1 METDT
6 ETEDGDHNENENENI
21 LSLKRKM
28 SRTMYEYPR
37 RLRRCC
43 FVAQSDRDDLEKSST
58 QQRSGVFYQLLVFVF
73 VFVFVFLLFIF
84 ILFFSSSTNTFTIAP
99 CSAEIGVS
107 IVRHMGNVSYITL
120 MGQAI
125 LALAVRPECAGS
137 PAKGL
142 EGIMVGKLSNKRMRD
157 QRTGVG

>member
-1 METDT
+1 M
-6 ETEDGDHNENENENI
+6 
-21 LSLKRKM
+21 
-28 SRTMYEYPR
+28 
-37 RLRRCC
+37 
-43 FVAQSDRDDLEKSST
+43 EKSST
-58 QQRSGVFYQLLVFVF
+58 QQPSGVFYQLLVFVF
-73 VFVFVFLLFIF
+73 IFIFVLVFILFIF
-84 ILFFSSSTNTFTIAP
+84 ILFSSSTNTFTIAP

-142 EGIMVGKLSNKRMRD
+142 YDVNGKSFSDFIFLITFPIYHCVLFNPFCYLIILYIIIL
-157 QRTGVG
+157 GVCLNTRRQAFDRNRNNLYTPLH